1 MTGNAGC
8 LLKYSWGLAINSQNL
23 PLHRLA
29 GGMGM
34 GTVTLFE
41 AWAPCFPRTM
51 PLSDSKALV
60 LSPSLLASTLARG
73 YQV

>member
-1 MTGNAGC
+1 M
-8 LLKYSWGLAINSQNL
+8 KYSWGLATSSKNL
-23 PLHRLA
+23 PIHRLA

-41 AWAPCFPRTM
+41 ALGPYFLRTV
-51 PLSDSKALV
+51 PLSGSIALV
-60 LSPSLLASTLARG
+60 LSPLLLASTLARG